1 MNQPAH
7 LSTEP
12 AGREPTGGNEAG
24 RLVLVGIVLV
34 GTVVAVG
41 LGAFGTT
48 VGQPRSLETFGFSTM
63 QTFKAWLASLVL
75 VLILVQLVTALWIY
89 GRLPRAG
96 HAPRAVH
103 RIHRLS
109 GLVAFL
115 LTLPVAWYC
124 LYAFGFDTS
133 TPRTTVHS
141 VLGCAFYGAFAA
153 KMIALRAK
161 RIPRAVVPI
170 LGGLVFVTFVAA
182 WWLSAVWW
190 FQLVG
195 VSR

>member
-1 MNQPAH
+1 
-7 LSTEP
+7 
-12 AGREPTGGNEAG
+12 
-24 RLVLVGIVLV
+24 V

-63 QTFKAWLASLVL
+63 QTFKSWLASLVL
-75 VLILVQLVTALWIY
+75 VLILLQLVTALWIY
-89 GRLPRAG
+89 GRLPRVG
-96 HAPRAVH
+96 QAPRAVH

-109 GLVAFL
+109 GLVALL

-133 TPRTTVHS
+133 TPRTTAHS
-141 VLGCAFYGAFAA
+141 VLGCAFYGAFVA
-153 KMIALRAK
+153 KMIALRMK
-161 RIPRAVVPI
+161 RIPRAVVPV
-170 LGGLVFVTFVAA
+170 LGGLVFAIFVAA

-190 FQLVG
+190 FHAVG
-195 VSR
+195 LSR